1 MIKYLEVKT
10 KNLLLIWTIS
20 LILVF
25 LIGIIDYAS
34 GYEYSFSIFYLIPV
48 IWATWNAG
56 RWSGIL
62 ISVFSTITWI
72 EADLLAKH
80 LYSQTFIPYWNG
92 LVRFG
97 VFITVTLLLAEL
109 RKSLDRETNI
119 ARTDHLTKAA
129 NLRSFYEVVETEATR
144 ARRYNRLFTLAYLD
158 LDNFK
163 TVNDQLGHRT
173 GDLLLQKAAATMMEQ
188 VRQTDMVSRLGGDEF
203 AILLP
208 ETNLESA
215 RDVLKRLREKILQSM
230 QENNWKVTVSMGSVT
245 YRSIPDSVDEII
257 RKADDLM
264 YLVKREGKNDIQ
276 FREI

>member
-62 ISVFSTITWI
+62 ISVFSTITWV

-80 LYSQTFIPYWNG
+80 LYSQPFIPYWNG

-119 ARTDHLTKAA
+119 ARTDHL
-129 NLRSFYEVVETEATR
+129 NSSLSRS
-144 ARRYNRLFTLAYLD
+144 
-158 LDNFK
+158 
-163 TVNDQLGHRT
+163 G
-173 GDLLLQKAAATMMEQ
+173 
-188 VRQTDMVSRLGGDEF
+188 
-203 AILLP
+203 
-208 ETNLESA
+208 
-215 RDVLKRLREKILQSM
+215 
-230 QENNWKVTVSMGSVT
+230 
-245 YRSIPDSVDEII
+245 
-257 RKADDLM
+257 
-264 YLVKREGKNDIQ
+264 Q
-276 FREI
+276 F

>member
-1 MIKYLEVKT
+1 MINYLEART
-10 KNLLLIWTIS
+10 KSLNYIWTTAIILVLLIG
-20 LILVF
+20 F
-25 LIGIIDYAS
+25 IDYIS

-48 IWATWNAG
+48 IWVTWNAG

-80 LYSQTFIPYWNG
+80 LYSQPFIPYWNG

-97 VFITVTLLLAEL
+97 VFIIVAFLLAEL
-109 RKSLDRETNI
+109 KKSLNLEHII
-119 ARTDHLTKAA
+119 ARTDHLTQVS
-129 NLRSFYEVVETEATR
+129 NLRSFFEAVESEKNR
-144 ARRYNRLFTLAYLD
+144 AQRYNRPFTMAYLD

-163 TVNDQLGHRT
+163 SINDQLGHRT
-173 GDLLLQKAAATMMEQ
+173 GDLLLQKVSAIMKEQ
-188 VRQTDMVSRLGGDEF
+188 VRQTDIVGRLGGDEF

-215 RDVLKRLREKILQSM
+215 RDVLKRLQDKILQAM
-230 QENNWKVTVSMGSVT
+230 WENKWKVTLSMGSIT
-245 YRSIPDSVDEII
+245 YKNFPDSVDKII

-264 YLVKREGKNDIQ
+264 YLVKKEGKNNIQ
-276 FREI
+276 FQEN

>member
-62 ISVFSTITWI
+62 ISVFSTITWV

-80 LYSQTFIPYWNG
+80 LYSQPFIPYWNG

-129 NLRSFYEVVETEATR
+129 NLRSFYEAVETEATR

-163 TVNDQLGHRT
+163 TVNDQLGHRE
-173 GDLLLQKAAATMMEQ
+173 GDFLLQKVATTMMEQ
-188 VRQTDMVSRLGGDEF
+188 VRQTDIVSRQDGK
-203 AILLP
+203 
-208 ETNLESA
+208 LESA

>member
-1 MIKYLEVKT
+1 MIKYLEAKT

-25 LIGIIDYAS
+25 LIGVIDYES

-56 RWSGIL
+56 RWGGIL
-62 ISVFSTITWI
+62 ISIFSTITWV
-72 EADLLAKH
+72 EADLLARH
-80 LYSQTFIPYWNG
+80 VYSQSFIPYWNG

-97 VFITVTLLLAEL
+97 VFITVALLLSEL
-109 RKSLDRETNI
+109 RKSLDRERTI
-119 ARTDHLTKAA
+119 ARTDHLTKSA
-129 NLRSFYEVVETEATR
+129 NLRSFYEAVDSEKIR

-163 TVNDQLGHRT
+163 IVNDQLGHRT

-188 VRQTDMVSRLGGDEF
+188 VRQTDIVGRLGGDEF

-215 RDVLKRLREKILQSM
+215 RDVLKRLREKILQTM
-230 QENNWKVTVSMGSVT
+230 QENNWKVTLSMGSVT
-245 YRSIPDSVDEII
+245 YRNVPDSVDEIL
-257 RKADDLM
+257 RQADDLM
-264 YLVKREGKNDIQ
+264 YLVKKEGKNDIQ

>member
-1 MIKYLEVKT
+1 MIKSLEPHSKSPAFIGT
-10 KNLLLIWTIS
+10 S
-20 LILVF
+20 AFMLVL
-25 LIGIIDYAS
+25 LIGIVDYLS

-56 RWSGIL
+56 RLIGVI

-80 LYSQTFIPYWNG
+80 LYSQPFIPYWNG

-97 VFITVTLLLAEL
+97 VFVTVALLLTEL
-109 RKSLDRETNI
+109 RKSLNRERTI

-129 NLRSFYEVVETEATR
+129 NLRSFYEAVESEKIR
-144 ARRYNRLFTLAYLD
+144 AQRYNRLFTLAYLD

-163 TVNDQLGHRT
+163 KINDQLGHRT
-173 GDLLLQKAAATMMEQ
+173 GDLLLQEVASSMMEQ
-188 VRQTDMVSRLGGDEF
+188 VRQTDIVGRLGGDEF

-215 RDVLKRLREKILQSM
+215 RDVLKRLREKILRTM
-230 QENNWKVTVSMGSVT
+230 QENNWKVTLSMGSIT
-245 YRSIPDSVDEII
+245 YRNFPDSVDEII

-264 YLVKREGKNDIQ
+264 YLVKKEGKNDIQ